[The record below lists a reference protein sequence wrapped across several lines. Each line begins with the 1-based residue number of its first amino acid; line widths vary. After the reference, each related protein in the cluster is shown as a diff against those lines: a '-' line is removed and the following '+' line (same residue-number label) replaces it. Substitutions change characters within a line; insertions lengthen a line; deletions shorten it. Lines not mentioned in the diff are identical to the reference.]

1 MAQGGAAAK
10 GPHAATRTNA
20 LPSPSH
26 PAATSLTTHRVL
38 APRRPPASTPHSSH
52 PFPAALADRASGRP
66 TPSARAALRAARFAR
81 LHLTASLDA
90 AAPPD
95 ASLHPLHWA
104 RKRSPVVEVAAAG
117 GCLLALTA
125 AGGAAAFD
133 AATGA
138 LLCHLNDAPD
148 TVVRS
153 LFVNRAA
160 GDVVTVAVSRRD
172 GYGALRCSA
181 VSLSAIAAATPTT
194 PPPPAR
200 PLFGGAGLRWPGF
213 VEFDDVNGVAIAAD
227 ADEGRYNITDLSTY
241 APRFTV
247 PGDGVREVRTAPGVL
262 LLVGDSHGGGSGAGE
277 VARVPCRLVSIADG
291 SPLASF
297 DAPIPSGARV
307 DFIELFAGSLLVGAS
322 PAGTSMACGGASSS
336 PPPSLTLVD
345 VATGA
350 ASPAPPS
357 HPRLPPPSA
366 FIFLHDARRC
376 LAFGRD
382 GSAAVLDGRGVRGA
396 DLSGV
401 ALAAPASPGGPA
413 ANSVY
418 VTADQQYVVSY
429 GRVPAPGKGRARSPS
444 PPSAP
449 RTPPGNGDDDA
460 TTPPP
465 PDPTVGAITV
475 SHVASGATI
484 ARLTAADAAAAG
496 DTRAAAALDNVTAL
510 FYDED
515 SGAVITGGA
524 DGWVHVWS
532 N

>member
-1 MAQGGAAAK
+1 M
-10 GPHAATRTNA
+10 
-20 LPSPSH
+20 
-26 PAATSLTTHRVL
+26 
-38 APRRPPASTPHSSH
+38 
-52 PFPAALADRASGRP
+52 
-66 TPSARAALRAARFAR
+66 
-81 LHLTASLDA
+81 
-90 AAPPD
+90 
-95 ASLHPLHWA
+95 
-104 RKRSPVVEVAAAG
+104 VEVAAAG

-138 LLCHLNDAPD
+138 LRCRLNDAPD

-153 LFVNRAA
+153 LFVNKAA

-172 GYGALRCSA
+172 GYSGLRCA
-181 VSLSAIAAATPTT
+181 AIPLADIAAASPSR
-194 PPPPAR
+194 PPVGR
-200 PLFGGAGLRWPGF
+200 PLFGGAGLKWPGF

-227 ADEGRYNITDLSTY
+227 ADEGRYQVTDLATY

-262 LLVGDSHGGGSGAGE
+262 LLVGDSETDDSDQNGG
-277 VARVPCRLVSIADG
+277 ARVPCRLVSIVDG
-291 SPLASF
+291 APLAAFS
-297 DAPIPSGARV
+297 APVPPGARV

-322 PAGTSMACGGASSS
+322 PAAGA
-336 PPPSLTLVD
+336 PPSVTLVD

-350 ASPAPPS
+350 AAPAPPAS
-357 HPRLPPPSA
+357 PRLPPPSA

-382 GSAAVLDGRGVRGA
+382 GSAAVLDARGA
-396 DLSGV
+396 RGPDLAGV

-413 ANSVY
+413 SNSVY

-429 GRVPAPGKGRARSPS
+429 GRVPAAGKKCDRSPS
-444 PPSAP
+444 PPAPP
-449 RTPPGNGDDDA
+449 RTPPGDEADDA
-460 TTPPP
+460 ATTT
-465 PDPTVGAITV
+465 PTVGAITV
-475 SHVASGATI
+475 SHVASGATV
-484 ARLTAADAAAAG
+484 ARLTAADAAAGG
-496 DTRAAAALDNVTAL
+496 DARAAAALDAVTAL

-515 SGAVITGGA
+515 GGAVVTGGA